1 MRDIIGSRKTFQGQ
15 YRDRTHIY
23 QPHRQVTFYAKQP
36 TKRLDATQV
45 MAMHH
50 NNYFNQLLKTKVY
63 QYIDLLYSMN
73 NKKLCSTNAYA
84 PGHSI
89 VTKCRPCEYS
99 ESNLGQGQI
108 KFG

>member
-63 QYIDLLYSMN
+63 QYIDLN
-73 NKKLCSTNAYA
+73 NKKLRSTNAN
-84 PGHSI
+84 PSGHSI
-89 VTKCRPCEYS
+89 VTKCRSCDYS